1 VATYPVSVEVKAK
14 DTASAV
20 IGRSARKIGASLASM
35 RANATSASSAITSA
49 AGSIR
54 EATGRAALVG
64 IGAIGAGLVGA
75 GIAAKTW
82 AQETLEAGDE
92 LATFAA
98 KTGLSV
104 EAIQEWRSAAQRSDV
119 EVSTFNAS
127 VQTFAR
133 QMALAREGTGKLAS
147 GLKKVSKPLLDQ
159 LKATTST
166 EQALELYI
174 SAMEQVEDPAKR
186 AALATMAFG
195 GAGKDMALLAVT
207 GSEGVKKLRQEM
219 RAAGVMTTEQANRMG
234 ALDDQM
240 IVLNDRYNTVKRTV
254 GTAFLEA
261 ITPHLAS
268 LASWAE
274 ANQGVIAQNVGGAVD
289 YLGDAFSRIDWDA
302 ISSGAGKVYDV
313 LGKVGDAA
321 RYTYDTVIKLIE
333 AGDELGDRAA
343 GTYDELRSGIAEL
356 VGVSATDTGAD
367 GQSTLLGGNTQV
379 VTLEQKRQAYRNA
392 APALAMFGQ
401 SDMAER
407 AERDAAAIQTARELS
422 RRRVEA
428 GRSGMYAVPSSASFL
443 DRSMEALNA
452 PRTAAERLNA
462 LPYGL
467 GQVHS
472 AGPPAPPQE
481 ITIKVESEPG
491 TTATITKP
499 PKAGNVKAGVRKVG
513 TGAL

>member
-1 VATYPVSVEVKAK
+1 VATYPVAVEVKAK

-119 EVSTFNAS
+119 EIGTFNGS

-166 EQALELYI
+166 EEALELYI
-174 SAMEQVEDPAKR
+174 SAMESVEDPARR
-186 AALATMAFG
+186 AALASMAFG

-219 RAAGVMTTEQANRMG
+219 RASGVMTTEQANRMG

-261 ITPHLAS
+261 ITPHLTK
-268 LASWAE
+268 LAEWAE

-289 YLGDAFSRIDWDA
+289 YLGTAFASIDWDA
-302 ISSGAGKVYDV
+302 ISSGAGKVYGAIEQIGGV
-313 LGKVGDAA
+313 A
-321 RYTYDTVIKLIE
+321 REAYENMVKLYDFGE
-333 AGDELGDRAA
+333 ELGDRAA
-343 GTYDELRSGIAEL
+343 GTYDELRSGIAGL

-379 VTLEQKRQAYRNA
+379 VTLEQQRRAYRNA

-422 RRRVEA
+422 LRRVEA

>member
-1 VATYPVSVEVKAK
+1 VATYPVAVEVKAK

-119 EVSTFNAS
+119 EIGTFNGS

-186 AALATMAFG
+186 AALASMAFG

-274 ANQGVIAQNVGGAVD
+274 ANQEVIAQNVGGAVD

-302 ISSGAGKVYDV
+302 IASGARSVKEIFDGLYGVVTDVKEAIDLLPQFGEDIGTKAADWADERAFRNEQARIGRLVPDAQEEVDRTANRAEALVNLQKFGMASPVAVYSAQ
-313 LGKVGDAA
+313 LAA
-321 RYTYDTVIKLIE
+321 QGAQK
-333 AGDELGDRAA
+333 ELD
-343 GTYDELRSGIAEL
+343 
-356 VGVSATDTGAD
+356 
-367 GQSTLLGGNTQV
+367 TLLEENRAN
-379 VTLEQKRQAYRNA
+379 ESRYR
-392 APALAMFGQ
+392 GQ
-401 SDMAER
+401 
-407 AERDAAAIQTARELS
+407 
-422 RRRVEA
+422 
-428 GRSGMYAVPSSASFL
+428 RSGMYNIPVQGAGFF

-491 TTATITKP
+491 TNAEITQK
-499 PKAGNVKAGVRKVG
+499 PKASNVKAGVRKIG